1 MGTTFSEWIIIQ
13 ISVVQDF
20 ILKPLRFNAFIIDNF
35 KFIVNSNVCI
45 FTYDNSIYDSGLYL
59 S

>member
-1 MGTTFSEWIIIQ
+1 MGTTFSEWIIIH

-45 FTYDNSIYDSGLYL
+45 LTYNSIYDSGLYL